1 MEYCCN
7 VWASALTWFLDMLD
21 KLQKW
26 ICRTVG
32 PSLTASLEPLALLRN
47 AASLVHSIGIT
58 SIDVHL
64 HQLNW
69 FLFPHSR
76 GRSTCY
82 DGRSRDISLTVSRY

>member
-7 VWASALTWFLDMLD
+7 VWANALTWFLDMLD
-21 KLQKW
+21 KPQEW

-58 SIDVHL
+58 SIDAHL
-64 HQLNW
+64 H
-69 FLFPHSR
+69 
-76 GRSTCY
+76 
-82 DGRSRDISLTVSRY
+82 